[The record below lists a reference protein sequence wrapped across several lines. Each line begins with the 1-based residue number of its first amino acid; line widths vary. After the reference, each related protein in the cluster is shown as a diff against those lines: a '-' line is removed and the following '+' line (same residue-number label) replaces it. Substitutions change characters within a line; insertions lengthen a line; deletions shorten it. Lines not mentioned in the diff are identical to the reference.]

1 MHVYYRATVKH
12 ESGTSTEFL
21 ALDKPLPKRTWIL
34 PFKIEKDEKGKV
46 TMEEIDWETDI
57 NTFKRRKIDTDINK
71 DLNLA
76 SSKPIDE
83 ENKSHSNPKEEIK
96 KLAKV
101 YPKIYYD
108 LEWAAITKVTDP
120 LMSLKMNA
128 DYYQLINSDNYYET
142 CLPLKHTATNC
153 DIKFSELKKAK
164 EEAMINLKLVIENK
178 EVFPMSLKEEDGCN
192 EQTKGFLNLL
202 EINSKLYKKAEEFVP
217 KIETEKE
224 IDISDFI

>member
-12 ESGTSTEFL
+12 ESGSTTEFL

-83 ENKSHSNPKEEIK
+83 ENKSHSNPQEQIKELTK
-96 KLAKV
+96 K
-101 YPKIYYD
+101 
-108 LEWAAITKVTDP
+108 
-120 LMSLKMNA
+120 
-128 DYYQLINSDNYYET
+128 
-142 CLPLKHTATNC
+142 
-153 DIKFSELKKAK
+153 
-164 EEAMINLKLVIENK
+164 
-178 EVFPMSLKEEDGCN
+178 N
-192 EQTKGFLNLL
+192 ER
-202 EINSKLYKKAEEFVP
+202 
-217 KIETEKE
+217 
-224 IDISDFI
+224 